1 MFIGIYMIFPYR
13 KCIHR
18 LCILRKRDL
27 PGRILHL
34 QGLPFSVCLRL
45 VFSRLCR
52 PSLLYI
58 HIDPYRVGAGSH
70 LPPFIFHTEVTKPIE
85 AVEFGSPGT
94 DADLFPQGG
103 VSVDHDLPGR
113 QDPRPF
119 IFCEVVYSK
128 AQFFRLKGAAV
139 LEIVYDP
146 RKRDPFGVI
155 YFAESYPA
163 FKSILIIPLHLLH
176 NSFQW

>member
-1 MFIGIYMIFPYR
+1 MIFPYR

-18 LCILRKRDL
+18 LCILWKRDL

-34 QGLPFSVCLRL
+34 ERLPFSVCLRL

-52 PSLLYI
+52 PSLFYI

-70 LPPFIFHTEVTKPIE
+70 LLPFIFHTEVTKPIE
-85 AVEFGSPGT
+85 AVEFGSPGA
-94 DADLFPQGG
+94 DADLFPQGR
-103 VSVDHDLPGR
+103 VSVDHDLPGG

-119 IFCEVVYSK
+119 MLCEVIDS
-128 AQFFRLKGAAV
+128 QSQPFRLKGAAV
-139 LEIVYDP
+139 LEVVYDSW
-146 RKRDPFGVI
+146 KRDPFGVI
-155 YFAESYPA
+155 YLAESYPA
-163 FKSILIIPLHLLH
+163 FKCILIIPLHLLH